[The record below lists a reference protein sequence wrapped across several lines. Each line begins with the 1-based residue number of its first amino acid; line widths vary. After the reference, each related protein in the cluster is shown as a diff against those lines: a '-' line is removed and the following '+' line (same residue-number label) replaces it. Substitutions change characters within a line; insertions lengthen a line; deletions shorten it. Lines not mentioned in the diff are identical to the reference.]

1 MLLGDIYESLRSFQ
15 AAVANVCVR
24 ACGPVLAEV
33 CGTCARAWAVLI
45 STSVQDMV
53 DCKDLL
59 STIQSCVVQLID
71 VVRRYE
77 ASAVVRR
84 FTLPLIGFS
93 TAWEEILAAGEGG
106 DLQEPCLRIEE
117 VTAHLPE
124 KEPDGGGKR
133 RSIGGGGGGPGGRR
147 QSLGSTDLRLP
158 PCPSY
163 WAKGQ
168 FDQLTPNRLADISTL
183 LQEPARFAELAEL
196 VTRSSDV
203 GPQNREYS
211 LAWDCVRRVEGPAL
225 GRELR
230 RALSATLVAAGELRP
245 LPRVPPPPPAYVPRE
260 QLTQQIEAA
269 ILHPFLP
276 LRIAGIGGASG
287 SGKTVLAAAV
297 VRDASVRCRFGDRV
311 FWLHAGKGASH
322 RLVSLLQDLA
332 DTVYAWLTD
341 SDQGASPCG
350 PSSSSSQRRRTGSG
364 SGGGQPGGDAA
375 GGGFADPSL
384 REPVRFRDQDQAVNY
399 VADLCRGPS
408 LAGLRCLVVLDD
420 VHEREVVDAL
430 WKSGCQLLVT
440 SPVDGLLQAVGAEA
454 TMAAPLGPD
463 VAKEVARRAA
473 GEAVFCVE
481 ASRLVSLCHGCPLAL
496 AMSGAIAQ
504 AVLSGGNDA
513 REYRKPW
520 LPTPRIT
527 AEDGAGDGKAA
538 GPIGGSSWSLSTL
551 TAPVGAWVE
560 QVVVGTSGSP
570 PTTRQRAGDA
580 SSSEHKRRPATVH
593 EGEINA
599 NGDGDGDGDGG
610 AVDEQGAGEADDPQ
624 RGPEATAWA
633 NLTRRV
639 DTALKTL
646 QQSRTL
652 RGLLAE
658 AGPEEDMPVRELVA
672 VLTEVRAARRDVGC
686 AHRQQCEVG
695 R

>member
-1 MLLGDIYESLRSFQ
+1 MLLGDIYRNLRSFQ
-15 AAVANVCVR
+15 VAVANVCVR

-33 CGTCARAWAVLI
+33 CGRCARAWAVLI
-45 STSVQDMV
+45 STSVKDMV
-53 DCKDLL
+53 DCEDLL
-59 STIQSCVVQLID
+59 STIQSGIVQLVD
-71 VVRRYE
+71 VVKRYE
-77 ASAVVRR
+77 APAVVRR
-84 FTLPLIGFS
+84 FTLPLVGVG
-93 TAWEEILAAGEGG
+93 TAWEEILAGGEGG
-106 DLQEPCLRIEE
+106 DLQEPCQRIEE
-117 VTAHLPE
+117 AIAQLPE
-124 KEPDGGGKR
+124 KDRDGGSKR
-133 RSIGGGGGGPGGRR
+133 GSSGGGGGGRR
-147 QSLGSTDLRLP
+147 QSLGSTELRLP

-183 LQEPARFAELAEL
+183 LHEPARFAELAQL
-196 VTRSSDV
+196 VTRASDV
-203 GPQNREYS
+203 GPQDREYS
-211 LAWDCVRRVEGPAL
+211 AAWDCVRRVEGPAL

-230 RALSATLVAAGELRP
+230 RALSAALVAAGELRP

-341 SDQGASPCG
+341 GEQSGSSPPG
-350 PSSSSSQRRRTGSG
+350 SSSSSSG
-364 SGGGQPGGDAA
+364 AGAESGGGGY
-375 GGGFADPSL
+375 ADPNL

-454 TMAAPLGPD
+454 TMASPLVPD
-463 VAKEVARRAA
+463 AAKEVARRAS
-473 GEAVFCVE
+473 GEAVFCEE
-481 ASRLVSLCHGCPLAL
+481 AKRLVSLCRGCPLAL

-520 LPTPRIT
+520 LPTPRT
-527 AEDGAGDGKAA
+527 TGGEDGAGGGKAA
-538 GPIGGSSWSLSTL
+538 GPMGGTWSLSTL

-560 QVVVGTSGSP
+560 QVVVGTSASP
-570 PTTRQRAGDA
+570 PASRQRAGEA
-580 SSSEHKRRPATVH
+580 SSSEQKRRPATVP
-593 EGEINA
+593 EGEIHA
-599 NGDGDGDGDGG
+599 NGDG
-610 AVDEQGAGEADDPQ
+610 AVDEEGATGAAEAGESQ

-639 DTALKTL
+639 DVALKTL

-658 AGPEEDMPVRELVA
+658 AGPDEDMPVRELVA
-672 VLTEVRAARRDVGC
+672 VLTEVRVVRR
-686 AHRQQCEVG
+686 
-695 R
+695 